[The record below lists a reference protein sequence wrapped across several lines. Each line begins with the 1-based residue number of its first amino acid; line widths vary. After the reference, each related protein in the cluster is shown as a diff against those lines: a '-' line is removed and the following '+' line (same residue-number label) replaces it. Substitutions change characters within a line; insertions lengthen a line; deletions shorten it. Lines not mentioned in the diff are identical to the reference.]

1 MLKSTAIH
9 LRCKTTA
16 AEITPWIQ
24 ITLSCT
30 SRCWH
35 RYLRLTDHCCSK
47 ICVPIYRQKRGHLK
61 QDSVKA
67 TNTCFCL
74 LTSSVFIK
82 SMIHIELLKKQKF
95 PKWYDS
101 GGLWALRGLL
111 STSQPRFS
119 HHCVA
124 ESCPSAPLTENK
136 THEAF
141 RLQRNELWSCITY
154 LWVKT
159 RWLRPLTLTK
169 PALKTR
175 VPKISISSCW
185 INR

>member
-47 ICVPIYRQKRGHLK
+47 ICVPIYRHKHGHLK
-61 QDSVKA
+61 RDSVKA

-74 LTSSVFIK
+74 LTSSAFIK
-82 SMIHIELLKKQKF
+82 SMIHIELKKSRSSQNGMTVGVCEL
-95 PKWYDS
+95 S
-101 GGLWALRGLL
+101 GGCCQHHSPAFPITVWLKAAHQLLW
-111 STSQPRFS
+111 Q
-119 HHCVA
+119 
-124 ESCPSAPLTENK
+124 
-136 THEAF
+136 
-141 RLQRNELWSCITY
+141 
-154 LWVKT
+154 KT
-159 RWLRPLTLTK
+159 RHKRLSDCRGMNSDL
-169 PALKTR
+169 
-175 VPKISISSCW
+175 V
-185 INR
+185 